1 MMRKNIFFLTLLLV
15 AASCGQVKVTPAPQ
29 FDGGP
34 LASPCLLEQ
43 ASNTVILRDYFPTLP
58 SMDTLVLEASVST
71 PWLQYFDIDASGQ
84 KAALVLKNH
93 LPEKLAGA
101 DPAKAPYITT
111 APVPGK
117 DDKFYIL
124 IENPADDVL
133 VLWQNTI
140 LDKDHGIKVI
150 DRSKLEITVPRNARQ
165 IERSYIRAF
174 CANAAGIGNDI
185 LVPLEYG
192 KVIRDPKALKRTD
205 YHAQVL
211 YSLMID
217 RFVNGRTDNDMPL
230 NSPRVHPKVDY
241 WGGDLAG
248 VVKTLESGYFDTL
261 GVTTIWLSPITQN
274 PFSAWGQIHDPET
287 QFSGYHGY
295 WPYYATAVDV
305 RYGTEAELRELLDK
319 AHADNKNIILDYVS
333 NHMHIESPTLTAHP
347 DWTTPSDTPDG
358 RPNRQLYDEFRLTTW
373 FDDHIPTLDLERADI
388 CAQLTDSA
396 LFWVQHFDFD
406 GFRHD
411 ATKHVPEQYWRM
423 LTRKLYDS
431 LPGRHFY
438 QIGETYGSTALINSY
453 VKPGMQDAQFDFNVF
468 DGFID
473 ATLRPG
479 RSFSQLANRIT
490 EDLSVYGSH
499 HLMGNI
505 TGNHDRP
512 RYVCLASGDVGM
524 DEDHKL
530 AGWHRD
536 IKVTNPVGYQYL
548 KMLHALN
555 FTLPG
560 VPCIYYGDEFGQPGA
575 NDPDNRRW
583 MQFGDE
589 LTPAEQEVLAT
600 TERLAHLRTASMP
613 LLYGDYK
620 LLLADADILAYSRT
634 YMGETVV
641 TVLNKGTQSRT
652 VELTLPCGLT
662 CGGASTVSV
671 EVAPVSFE
679 IIK

>member
-1 MMRKNIFFLTLLLV
+1 MHKIISFLTIGLIL
-15 AASCGQVKVTPAPQ
+15 AGCGQVKVTPSPL
-29 FDGGP
+29 FDRGP
-34 LASPCLLEQ
+34 LASPCLAEEETTQ
-43 ASNTVILRDYFPTLP
+43 VILRDYFPTLP
-58 SMDTLVLEASVST
+58 EADTIPVTVTADKPFITWMEITSV
-71 PWLQYFDIDASGQ
+71 AG
-84 KAALVLKNH
+84 KAALVVKNC
-93 LPEKLAGA
+93 LPAALEGR
-101 DPAKAPYITT
+101 DPAKVPFMTT
-111 APVPGK
+111 APVSGK
-117 DDKFYIL
+117 DDRFRIL
-124 IENPADDVL
+124 IENTAENVL
-133 VLWQNTI
+133 VLWQNTV
-140 LDKDHGIKVI
+140 LDKKHGIRVI
-150 DRSKLEITVPRNARQ
+150 DRNTLEITVPRNAREM
-165 IERSYIRAF
+165 ERSYVRAF
-174 CANAAGIGNDI
+174 CYNADGIGNDL
-185 LVPLEYG
+185 LVPLSYG
-192 KVIRDPKALKRTD
+192 KVIRDAKQLGRTD
-205 YHAQVL
+205 KYAQVL

-217 RFVNGRTDNDMPL
+217 RFVNGRSVNDMPL
-230 NSPRVHPKVDY
+230 NSRKVNHKVDY
-241 WGGDLAG
+241 WGGDIAG
-248 VVKTLESGYFDTL
+248 VTKTLESGYFDSL

-274 PFSAWGQIHDPET
+274 PFTAWGRIHDPET

-319 AHADNKNIILDYVS
+319 AHKDDKNVILDYVS
-333 NHMHIESPTLTAHP
+333 NHMHVESPTLTAHP

-396 LFWVQHFDFD
+396 LYWVQHFDFD

-431 LPGRHFY
+431 LPGRSFY

-453 VKPGMQDAQFDFNVF
+453 VKPGMQDAQFDFNVYDTYTWATTRP
-468 DGFID
+468 DGSFEGL
-473 ATLRPG
+473 AG
-479 RSFSQLANRIT
+479 RIA

-512 RYVCLASGDVGM
+512 RYVCLASGDLGL
-524 DEDHKL
+524 DEDDKL

-536 IKVTNPVGYQYL
+536 IRVTNPVGYSYL

-589 LTPAEQEVLAT
+589 LTPAEQDVLST
-600 TERLAHLRTASMP
+600 TKQLAHLRTGSMP
-613 LLYGDYK
+613 LVYGDYK
-620 LLLADADILAYSRT
+620 LLKADRDVLAYSRS

-641 TVLNKGTQSRT
+641 TVLNKGTETAR
-652 VELTLPCGLT
+652 VVLDLPCGLT
-662 CGGASTVSV
+662 CGGRNEITV
-671 EVAPVSFE
+671 EVAPKSFE

>member
-1 MMRKNIFFLTLLLV
+1 MRKLLFFLIVLSV
-15 AASCGQVKVTPAPQ
+15 AAGCGHVKVKPAPQ
-29 FDGGP
+29 FDDGP

-43 ASNTVILRDYFPTLP
+43 TSNTLILRDYFPTLP
-58 SMDTLVLEASVST
+58 SMDTLTVEASVSD
-71 PWLQYFDIDASGQ
+71 PWLKYLDIDSRGQ
-84 KAALVLKNH
+84 KAALVLKNL
-93 LPEKLAGA
+93 LPEKLAGE
-101 DPAKAPYITT
+101 DPEKVPFITT

-117 DDKFYIL
+117 TDKFYIL
-124 IENPADDVL
+124 IENLADDML
-133 VLWQNTI
+133 VLWQNTV
-140 LDKDHGIKVI
+140 LDKQHGIKVI
-150 DRSKLEITVPRNARQ
+150 DRSKLEITVPRNARKL
-165 IERSYIRAF
+165 ERSYIRAF
-174 CANAAGIGNDI
+174 AANASGIGNDI
-185 LVPLEYG
+185 LVPLRYG
-192 KVIRDPKALKRTD
+192 QVMRDPKELKRTD
-205 YHAQVL
+205 KQAQVL

-230 NSPRVHPKVDY
+230 NSPNVHHKVDY
-241 WGGDLAG
+241 WGGDLSG
-248 VVKTLESGYFDTL
+248 VIRVLESGYFDAL

-274 PFSAWGQIHDPET
+274 PYNAWGRIHDPET

-305 RYGTEAELRELLDK
+305 RYGTDAELRELLDK
-319 AHADNKNIILDYVS
+319 AHADNKNVILDYVS

-396 LFWVQHFDFD
+396 LFWVKQFDFD

-431 LPGRHFY
+431 LPGRTFY

-453 VKPGMQDAQFDFNVF
+453 VKPGMQDAQFDFNVYDTYIWATTRP
-468 DGFID
+468 DGSFEGL
-473 ATLRPG
+473 AG
-479 RSFSQLANRIT
+479 RIA

-505 TGNHDRP
+505 TGNHDRS
-512 RYVCLASGDVGM
+512 RYICLASGDVSQ
-524 DEDHKL
+524 DEDQKL

-536 IKVTNPVGYQYL
+536 IRVTNPKGYDYL

-555 FTLPG
+555 FTIPG
-560 VPCIYYGDEFGQPGA
+560 VPCIYYGDEYGQPGA

-583 MQFGDE
+583 MQFEG
-589 LTPAEQEVLAT
+589 LTKDEQETLEET
-600 TERLAHLRTASMP
+600 KFLAHLHNASMP
-613 LLYGDYK
+613 LIYGDYK
-620 LLLADADILAYSRT
+620 LLYADKDIIAYSRS

-641 TVLNKGTQSRT
+641 VVLNKSQEPRK
-652 VELTLPCGLT
+652 VDLTLPCGLT
-662 CGGASTVSV
+662 CDGQNHLTV
-671 EVAPVSFE
+671 EVAPVYFA
-679 IIK
+679 IIN

>member
-1 MMRKNIFFLTLLLV
+1 MRKLASYFFIFLFV
-15 AASCGQVKVTPAPQ
+15 AAGCGHVKVTPAPQ
-29 FDGGP
+29 FDEGP

-43 ASNTVILRDYFPTLP
+43 AENTVILRDYFPKLAE
-58 SMDTLVLEASVST
+58 MDTMVITATPAE
-71 PWLQYFDIDASGQ
+71 PWLRYLEVTSQGQ
-84 KAALVLKNH
+84 KAALVLKNR
-93 LPEKLAGA
+93 LPEKLAAA
-101 DPAKAPYITT
+101 DPANAPFITT

-117 DDKFYIL
+117 EDKFYIL
-124 IENPADDVL
+124 IENGADDVL
-133 VLWQNTI
+133 VLWQNTL
-140 LDKDHGIKVI
+140 LDKKHGIKVI
-150 DRSKLEITVPRNARQ
+150 DRSKLEITVPNNAREL
-165 IERSYIRAF
+165 ERSYIRAF
-174 CANAAGIGNDI
+174 CANASGIGNDI
-185 LVPLEYG
+185 LVPLAYG
-192 KVIRDPKALKRTD
+192 KVLRDPKELKRSD
-205 YHAQVL
+205 KHALVL

-217 RFVNGRTDNDMPL
+217 RFVDGRTDNDMPL
-230 NSPRVHPKVDY
+230 NAKNVHHKVDY
-241 WGGDLAG
+241 WGGDILG
-248 VVKTLESGYFDTL
+248 VTKTLESGYFDKL
-261 GVTTIWLSPITQN
+261 GINTIWLSPITQN
-274 PFSAWGQIHDPET
+274 PYNAWGQIYDPKT

-305 RYGTEAELRELLDK
+305 RYGTEAELRDLLDK
-319 AHADNKNIILDYVS
+319 AHQDNKNVILDYVS

-396 LFWVQHFDFD
+396 LFWMQHFDFD

-431 LPGRHFY
+431 LPGRDFY

-453 VKPGMQDAQFDFNVF
+453 IKPGMQDAQFDFNVYDTF
-468 DGFID
+468 TW
-473 ATLRPG
+473 ATVDKGGSFEGLAG
-479 RSFSQLANRIT
+479 RIA
-490 EDLSVYGSH
+490 EDLAVYGSH

-512 RYVCLASGDVGM
+512 RYVCLASGDVRR
-524 DEDHKL
+524 DEDNKA

-555 FTLPG
+555 FTIPG
-560 VPCIYYGDEFGQPGA
+560 VPCIYYGDEYGQPGA

-583 MQFGDE
+583 MQFDG
-589 LTPAEQEVLAT
+589 LTAAEQDVLAT
-600 TERLAHLRTASMP
+600 TESLAKLHNGEMP

-620 LLLADADILAYSRT
+620 LLLSDEDVLAYSRT

-641 TVLNKGTQSRT
+641 TVLNKGAEPRT
-652 VELTLPCGLT
+652 VELTLPCGLSCEGKPVLAVT
-662 CGGASTVSV
+662 
-671 EVAPVSFE
+671 VAPVSYE

>member
-1 MMRKNIFFLTLLLV
+1 MRKLLFFLIVLSV
-15 AASCGQVKVTPAPQ
+15 AAGCGHVKVKPAPQ
-29 FDGGP
+29 FDDGP

-43 ASNTVILRDYFPTLP
+43 TSNTLILRDYFPTLP
-58 SMDTLVLEASVST
+58 SMDTLTVEASVSD
-71 PWLQYFDIDASGQ
+71 PWLKYLDIDSRGQ
-84 KAALVLKNH
+84 KAALVLKNR
-93 LPEKLAGA
+93 LPEKLAGE
-101 DPAKAPYITT
+101 DPEKVPFITT

-117 DDKFYIL
+117 ADKFYIL
-124 IENPADDVL
+124 IENQAEDML
-133 VLWQNTI
+133 VLWQNTL
-140 LDKDHGIKVI
+140 LDKQHGIKVI
-150 DRSKLEITVPRNARQ
+150 DRSKLEITVPRNARKL
-165 IERSYIRAF
+165 ERSYIRAYA
-174 CANAAGIGNDI
+174 ANAAGIGNDI

-192 KVIRDPKALKRTD
+192 RVMRDPKELKRTD
-205 YHAQVL
+205 KQAQVL

-230 NSPRVHPKVDY
+230 NSPKVHHKVDY
-241 WGGDLAG
+241 WGGDISG
-248 VVKTLESGYFDTL
+248 VIRVLESGYFDAL

-274 PFSAWGQIHDPET
+274 PYNAWGRIHDPET

-305 RYGTEAELRELLDK
+305 RYGTDAELRELLDK
-319 AHADNKNIILDYVS
+319 AHADNKNVILDYVS

-396 LFWVQHFDFD
+396 LFWVKQFDFD

-431 LPGRHFY
+431 LPGRTFY

-453 VKPGMQDAQFDFNVF
+453 VKPGMQDAQFDFNVYDTYIWATTRP
-468 DGFID
+468 DGSFEGL
-473 ATLRPG
+473 AG
-479 RSFSQLANRIT
+479 RIA

-505 TGNHDRP
+505 TGNHDRS
-512 RYVCLASGDVGM
+512 RYICLASGDVSQ
-524 DEDHKL
+524 DEDQKL

-536 IKVTNPVGYQYL
+536 IRVTNPKGYDYL

-555 FTLPG
+555 FTIPG
-560 VPCIYYGDEFGQPGA
+560 VPCIYYGDEYGQPGA

-583 MQFGDE
+583 MQFEG
-589 LTPAEQEVLAT
+589 LTKDEQETLEET
-600 TERLAHLRTASMP
+600 KFLAHLHNASMP
-613 LLYGDYK
+613 LIYGDYK
-620 LLLADADILAYSRT
+620 LLYADKDIIAYSRS

-641 TVLNKGTQSRT
+641 VVLNKSQEPRK
-652 VELTLPCGLT
+652 VDLTLPCGLT
-662 CGGASTVSV
+662 CDGQNHLTV
-671 EVAPVSFE
+671 EVAPVYFA
-679 IIK
+679 IIN

>member
-1 MMRKNIFFLTLLLV
+1 MRKILPVLLILTAAIV
-15 AASCGQVKVTPAPQ
+15 AGCSHVKVAPAPL
-29 FDGGP
+29 FDAGP

-43 ASNTVILRDYFPTLP
+43 DTSVVILRDYFPTLP
-58 SMDTLVLEASVST
+58 SMDTLEIVST
-71 PWLQYFDIDASGQ
+71 PGDPWLRYLEITAGGQ
-84 KAALVLKNH
+84 KAALVLKNR
-93 LPEKLAGA
+93 LPAKLEGA
-101 DPAKAPYITT
+101 DPAKAPFITT

-124 IENPADDVL
+124 IENQADDVQ
-133 VLWQNTI
+133 VLWQNTL
-140 LDKDHGIKVI
+140 LDKEHGIRVI
-150 DRSKLEITVPRNARQ
+150 DRSRLEITVPRNARKM
-165 IERSYIRAF
+165 ERSYIRAYA
-174 CANAAGIGNDI
+174 ANDAGIGNDVF
-185 LVPLEYG
+185 VPLRYG
-192 KVIRDPKALKRTD
+192 RVMRQTEELQRTD
-205 YHAQVL
+205 KHAQVL

-217 RFVNGRTDNDMPL
+217 RFVNGRADNDRPL
-230 NSPRVHPKVDY
+230 NVPNVHPKVDY
-241 WGGDLAG
+241 WGGDIAG
-248 VVKTLESGYFDTL
+248 VTKTLESGYFDEL

-274 PFSAWGQIHDPET
+274 PFNAWGQIHDPET

-319 AHADNKNIILDYVS
+319 AHADNKNVILDYVS

-396 LFWVQHFDFD
+396 LYWVQHFDFD

-431 LPGRHFY
+431 LPGRTFY
-438 QIGETYGSTALINSY
+438 QIGETYGSTSLINSY
-453 VKPGMQDAQFDFNVF
+453 VKPGMQDAQFDFNVYDTF
-468 DGFID
+468 TWATVDGD
-473 ATLRPG
+473 G
-479 RSFSQLANRIT
+479 SFEGLAKRIA
-490 EDLSVYGSH
+490 EDLAVYGSH

-512 RYVCLASGDVGM
+512 RYICLASGDVRR
-524 DEDHKL
+524 DEDNKA

-536 IKVTNPVGYQYL
+536 IRVTDPVGYEYL

-555 FTLPG
+555 FTIPG
-560 VPCIYYGDEFGQPGA
+560 VPCIYYGDEYGQPGA

-583 MQFGDE
+583 MQFEGLTADE
-589 LTPAEQEVLAT
+589 QATLAETESLA
-600 TERLAHLRTASMP
+600 RMHNASMP
-613 LLYGDYK
+613 LIYGDYK
-620 LLLADADILAYSRT
+620 LLYADTDVLAYSRS

-641 TVLNKGTQSRT
+641 TVLNKGREPRM
-652 VELTLPCGLT
+652 VELSLPCGLAID
-662 CGGASTVSV
+662 GSSTLSV
-671 EVAPVSFE
+671 EVAPISYA

>member
-1 MMRKNIFFLTLLLV
+1 MTMRNTFFFLMILL
-15 AASCGQVKVTPAPQ
+15 AAAGCGRVKVTPAPM
-29 FDGGP
+29 FDNGP

-43 ASNTVILRDYFPTLP
+43 EASNVILRDYFPTLP
-58 SMDTLVLEASVST
+58 TEDTMMIT
-71 PWLQYFDIDASGQ
+71 TRPDDPWLRYLIITWEGQRAS
-84 KAALVLKNH
+84 LVLKNH
-93 LPEKLAGA
+93 LPAKLAAA
-101 DPAKAPYITT
+101 DPANAPFLTT

-117 DDKFYIL
+117 NDRFYIL
-124 IENPADDVL
+124 IDNVADDL
-133 VLWQNTI
+133 QILWQNTM
-140 LDKDHGIKVI
+140 LDKKHGVRVI
-150 DRSKLEITVPRNARQ
+150 DRNKLEITIPRNARKL
-165 IERSYIRAF
+165 ERSYIRAF
-174 CANAAGIGNDI
+174 AANAAGIGNDI
-185 LVPLEYG
+185 LVPIRYG
-192 KVIRDPKALKRTD
+192 KVMRDPKQLKRTD
-205 YHAQVL
+205 KHAQVL

-217 RFVNGRTDNDMPL
+217 RFVDGRTDNDMPL
-230 NSPRVHPKVDY
+230 NSPLVNHKVDY
-241 WGGDLAG
+241 WGGDILG
-248 VVKTLESGYFDTL
+248 VTKTLESGYFDSL

-274 PFSAWGQIHDPET
+274 PYNAWGQIHDPET
-287 QFSGYHGY
+287 KFSGYHGY

-305 RYGTEAELRELLDK
+305 RYGTDEELRDLLDK
-319 AHADNKNIILDYVS
+319 AHKDNKNVILDYVS

-396 LFWVQHFDFD
+396 LFWMKEFEFD

-431 LPGRHFY
+431 LPGRTFY

-453 VKPGMQDAQFDFNVF
+453 VKPGMQDAQFDFNVYDTYIWATTRP
-468 DGFID
+468 DG
-473 ATLRPG
+473 
-479 RSFSQLANRIT
+479 SFEGLASRIN

-505 TGNHDRP
+505 TGNHDRS
-512 RYVCLASGDVGM
+512 RYICLASGDVSQ
-524 DEDHKL
+524 DEDQKL

-536 IKVTNPVGYQYL
+536 ILVTNPKGYDYL

-555 FTLPG
+555 FTIPG
-560 VPCIYYGDEFGQPGA
+560 VPCIYYGDEYGQPGA

-583 MQFGDE
+583 MQFEG
-589 LTPAEQEVLAT
+589 LTPDEQAT
-600 TERLAHLRTASMP
+600 LVETERLAHLHNTSMP
-613 LLYGDYK
+613 LIYGDYK
-620 LLLADADILAYSRT
+620 LLLADKDVMAWSRT

-641 TVLNKGTQSRT
+641 TVLNKGGEPRT
-652 VELTLPCGLT
+652 VELTLPCGMTCQGENVLT
-662 CGGASTVSV
+662 VDI
-671 EVAPVSFE
+671 APVSYE

>member
-1 MMRKNIFFLTLLLV
+1 MRNVFFLIVLCV
-15 AASCGQVKVTPAPQ
+15 AAGCGHVKVTPAPL
-29 FDGGP
+29 FDAAP
-34 LASPCLLEQ
+34 LASPCLAQQETTQ
-43 ASNTVILRDYFPTLP
+43 VILRDYFPTLP
-58 SMDTLVLEASVST
+58 GMDTVQLVTT
-71 PWLQYFDIDASGQ
+71 PDKPFLTYAEINGGNQ
-84 KAALVLKNH
+84 KAALPIKNM
-93 LPEKLAGA
+93 LPAKLEGC
-101 DPAKAPYITT
+101 DPAKAPFITT
-111 APVPGK
+111 APVEGK
-117 DDKFYIL
+117 TDRFFIL
-124 IENPADDVL
+124 IENGADDVQ

-140 LDKDHGIKVI
+140 LDKEHGIRVI
-150 DRSKLEITVPRNARQ
+150 DRTRLEITVPWNARKM
-165 IERSYIRAF
+165 ERSYIRAY
-174 CANAAGIGNDI
+174 CSNENGLGNDI
-185 LVPLEYG
+185 LVPLRYG
-192 KVIRDPKALKRTD
+192 KVMRDVKELKRTD
-205 YHAQVL
+205 KHAQVL

-230 NSPRVHPKVDY
+230 NSPKVHHKVDY
-241 WGGDLAG
+241 WGGDILG
-248 VVKTLESGYFDTL
+248 VTQTLEQGWFDSL

-274 PFSAWGQIHDPET
+274 PYSAWGQIHDPET

-305 RYGTEAELRELLDK
+305 RYGTEAELRDLLDK
-319 AHADNKNIILDYVS
+319 AHKDNKNVILDYVS
-333 NHMHIESPTLTAHP
+333 NHMHIQSPTLTRHP

-396 LFWVQHFDFD
+396 LYWMQHFDFD

-423 LTRKLYDS
+423 LTRKLIDS
-431 LPGRHFY
+431 LPGRTYY

-468 DGFID
+468 DTFTW
-473 ATLRPG
+473 ATVDEG
-479 RSFSQLANRIT
+479 GSFEGLASRIA

-512 RYVCLASGDVGM
+512 RYICLASGDVRR
-524 DEDHKL
+524 DEDNKA

-536 IKVTNPVGYQYL
+536 IRVTNPVGYRYL

-555 FTLPG
+555 FTIPG
-560 VPCIYYGDEFGQPGA
+560 IPCIYYGDEYGQPGA

-583 MQFGDE
+583 MQFDGFTPDE
-589 LTPAEQEVLAT
+589 QATLAET
-600 TERLAHLRTASMP
+600 RRLGQLHDHSMP
-613 LLYGDYK
+613 LIYGDYK
-620 LLLADADILAYSRT
+620 LLAVDNDVMAWSRT

-641 TVLNKGTQSRT
+641 TVLNKGDKPRT
-652 VELTLPCGLT
+652 VEIQLPCGMT
-662 CGGASTVSV
+662 CGGMNAFSV
-671 EVAPVSFE
+671 EVAPVSYE
-679 IIK
+679 IIQ